1 MEVASAWSRAAQFA
15 RAAPHRT
22 AISYTVDM
30 TGQESATR
38 RYEVIKHAVGHGR
51 EVHWKPESGMHPILR
66 RWVRDAGDGNGVAMG
81 KLGKCFADGLLGVEE
96 DQEMAVAY
104 WQMGADVG
112 DAECQANLGS
122 RLSRGYGVSLDE
134 EEGFRYYMLSAKQGH
149 YTGLYGAAVC
159 YMNGE
164 GVARD
169 LDEAWRVINLA
180 LGSANACAGKDGGA
194 AEDFL
199 PDIERIL
206 AKINYMRGG
215 GHAAV
220 VFGPRGVMMTGSIT
234 GGTA

>member
-1 MEVASAWSRAAQFA
+1 MPSLRKRQPSSRI
-15 RAAPHRT
+15 T
-22 AISYTVDM
+22 AITQAVDM
-30 TGQESATR
+30 TGQESATNGKVFR
-38 RYEVIKHAVGHGR
+38 HYVDGR
-51 EVHWKPESGMHPILR
+51 WVRWKPEGMHPVLR
-66 RWVRDAGDGNGVAMG
+66 RWVRDAGDGNGEAMG

-96 DQEMAVAY
+96 DQELAVAY
-104 WQMGADVG
+104 WRMGAEVG
-112 DAECQANLGS
+112 DAVCQANLGS

-180 LGSANACAGKDGGA
+180 LGSANACAGKDGGD